1 MKEITEEKV
10 KTRIGEIQEDYEKV
24 KKDKD
29 KKEPGLELSSPGI
42 YIDKLL
48 YGLGCNKRLYSKSS
62 FIISIALTNEGF
74 RGFIT
79 LK

>member
-29 KKEPGLELSSPGI
+29 KKYFEEQKGIEERTKENKGRRRKNTIKFFKQSWNRYSS
-42 YIDKLL
+42 
-48 YGLGCNKRLYSKSS
+48 
-62 FIISIALTNEGF
+62 
-74 RGFIT
+74 
-79 LK
+79 